1 MLMFLMLVILI
12 VLLISAIRGKT
23 FFDLPLYALLV
34 TMITMK
40 QHPYKKAVY
49 GL

>member
-1 MLMFLMLVILI
+1 MLMFLMLVFSI
-12 VLLISAIRGKT
+12 VLLIFAIRGKT

-34 TMITMK
+34 TMITVK